1 MSTEAHATSTKP
13 YFLLPPLLQVRASVA
28 LVPLRVRSPGRR
40 TGYRASPESDGA
52 ARAARAARRSFS
64 SCSILSRSSRTVFSS
79 LRTCVGEERACADA
93 RAFADFASAR
103 EVRASLA
110 LLATRRSS
118 SCACRLPLVP
128 DIRHAARLL
137 SGC

>member
-1 MSTEAHATSTKP
+1 MSSGGPAKTLFPSS
-13 YFLLPPLLQVRASVA
+13 LLSQSLQVRASVA

-79 LRTCVGEERACADA
+79 LRTCVGE
-93 RAFADFASAR
+93 
-103 EVRASLA
+103 
-110 LLATRRSS
+110 
-118 SCACRLPLVP
+118 
-128 DIRHAARLL
+128 
-137 SGC
+137 